1 MKTTITVNGNEFN
14 VKSLSNQNDF
24 DINTTYV
31 DGTVVEMK
39 NGSAY
44 ILDENDGVVYFVPK
58 KYISCN
64 PYVKVGYEIIVE
76 CAESVSLGKRI
87 ATSLIYVSDLLKEQV
102 YSKNV

>member
-1 MKTTITVNGNEFN
+1 MKTTITVNGNEFKVN
-14 VKSLSNQNDF
+14 GLTNQNDF
-24 DINTTYV
+24 DTFTTYV

-76 CAESVSLGKRI
+76 CAESVSLGRRI
-87 ATSLIYVSDLLKEQV
+87 AKSLVYVSDLMKEQV
-102 YSKNV
+102 YSTNV